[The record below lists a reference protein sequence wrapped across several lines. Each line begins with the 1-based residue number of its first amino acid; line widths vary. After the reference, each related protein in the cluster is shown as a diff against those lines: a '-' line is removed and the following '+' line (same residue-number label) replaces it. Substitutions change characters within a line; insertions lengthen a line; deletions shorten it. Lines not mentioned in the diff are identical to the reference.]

1 MFKTKKITAYTFA
14 FIILISCNNPSDTK
28 TLNNNLQPSSVQAEL
43 TVKSNLDEAKETQK
57 TIFELIEQ
65 AETKKITKKQ
75 LDKKAKPLQKHL
87 DSLTLVL
94 NADEKKELKS
104 YGSILLCIIILISTS
119 SDIRNDKGILINI
132 PCITYL

>member
-14 FIILISCNNPSDTK
+14 FIILIGCNNPSDTN
-28 TLNNNLQPSSVQAEL
+28 TLNNNVQPSSVQAEL

-104 YGSILLCIIILISTS
+104 YGSILFNEMI
-119 SDIRNDKGILINI
+119 DRKVIRDNQ
-132 PCITYL
+132 